1 MVSNPKH
8 GWCDFT
14 LGSFKGVASYLTD
27 VPLDLLDAFINY
39 HKKGTGVVVF
49 DEEGSYF
56 TLLLTEYNSGIFIIE
71 ERDEVVLHDFLN
83 LNIDDLERELISDIE
98 SDLRGW
104 SEFLSIGLKSQIQY
118 IDDIKHRISELKKY
132 IQ

>member
-1 MVSNPKH
+1 MISNPEH
-8 GWCDFT
+8 GWCNFK
-14 LGSFKGVASYLTD
+14 LGDFKGVASYLTD
-27 VPLDLLDAFINY
+27 VPLDLINAFIDY
-39 HKKGTGVVVF
+39 HEKGSGVVIF

-56 TLLLTEYNSGIFIIE
+56 TLVLTAYNCGIYIIE
-71 ERDEVVLHDFLN
+71 EKEECITHSFWDM
-83 LNIDDLERELISDIE
+83 NIEDLEKELISDIE
-98 SDLRGW
+98 SNLHGW